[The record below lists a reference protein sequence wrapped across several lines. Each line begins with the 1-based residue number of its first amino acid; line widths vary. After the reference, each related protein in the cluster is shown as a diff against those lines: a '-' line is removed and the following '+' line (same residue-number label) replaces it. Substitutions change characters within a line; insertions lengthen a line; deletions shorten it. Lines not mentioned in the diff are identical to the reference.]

1 MNTTSFS
8 PLLLASAQWHYKQGH
23 HLILLHPRDKRPV
36 FKGFKKASRSELVS
50 HIKDGGNVA
59 WLIGPDHLVIDVD
72 VSNGKPGLESIKQ
85 LFTTFYGQLPPS
97 RTIATGS
104 GGQHHYYK
112 LPKDFGLEHS
122 IKQNHALY
130 PGIDFL
136 TGRHYVLIAGCIHP
150 NGQPY
155 KLSNDMRV
163 ASLPVDGLLAEL
175 ERTTYTRNQK
185 AEYDDWELRCLLE
198 PTPNDDVSYDD
209 WLAIGMALQFEL
221 GEDGFEL
228 WDEWS
233 QKSGKYDPVDLRYR
247 WESFGQRDEGALRT
261 GGTVA
266 QLCRKWN
273 KIGQQFTSANETAEW
288 RPVTDNVVQL
298 AILPTPPF
306 NKLPIQHFLDAV
318 RADSSGRDALPVAWN
333 VDGWFQRGQH
343 GLIAA
348 EGGAGKTTFTMHL
361 AIDIA
366 LGLPWMGKYPTRQG
380 STYLISLED
389 SQDDL
394 NETLV
399 ALMYAR
405 KLTLDERLIVVAN
418 VRLVSMAGVG
428 GSELFSTEDGGKTL
442 NPTNFAQ
449 HLLAQFDT
457 EPDLRLVVIDTARQ
471 FAGVEMNADIGGV
484 KMNRWLAQAGQTVGM
499 PNALVV
505 THTSKA
511 VARAKVEDQY
521 AALGAGSW
529 SDNARIAI
537 RLRRIDAAERGK
549 LVLPPGQALPMTID
563 SDGNDT
569 VDIIRVVS
577 TRGSLRVKAP
587 APFHYTRNGFEL
599 IRLDA
604 RQATSEE
611 QDMVILET
619 IRQHLQGVEITKNEL
634 AEKIPLRKAAARAAI
649 QQYIDTG
656 ELGLVSGKV
665 RGKAV
670 QFVVDGDMV

>member
-1 MNTTSFS
+1 MNSTSFS
-8 PLLLASAQWHYKQGH
+8 PILLANAQWHYKQGH
-23 HLILLHPRDKRPV
+23 HLILLHPQDKRPV
-36 FKGFKKASRSELVS
+36 YKGFKKASRSELVS
-50 HIKDGGNVA
+50 HIKDGGNVG
-59 WLIGPDHLVIDVD
+59 WLIGNDHLVIDVD
-72 VSNGKPGLESIKQ
+72 VSNGKPGIESFKV
-85 LFTTFYGQLPPS
+85 LNDTFKVPNT
-97 RTIATGS
+97 RVIATGS
-104 GGQHHYYK
+104 GGEHHYYFI
-112 LPKDFGLEHS
+112 PSGFGELNTL
-122 IKQNHALY
+122 KQNHALY

-136 TGRHYVLIAGCIHP
+136 TGRHYVLIAGCTHP
-150 NGQPY
+150 NGKPY
-155 KLSNDMRV
+155 SEATPHNTAV
-163 ASLPVDGLLAEL
+163 ATLPLDGLLAEL
-175 ERTTYTRNQK
+175 ERTTYTRSQK
-185 AEYDDWELRCLLE
+185 AEYDEWELRCLLE
-198 PTPNDDVSYDD
+198 PTPNDDVDYDD
-209 WLAIGMALQFEL
+209 WIAIGMALQFEL
-221 GEDGFEL
+221 GEEGFDL

-233 QKSGKYDPVDLRYR
+233 AKSGKYDPIDLRYR
-247 WESFGQRDEGALRT
+247 WESFGQRDGGPMRT
-261 GGTVA
+261 GGTIA

-298 AILPTPPF
+298 AIVPTPPF

-318 RADSSGRDALPVAWN
+318 RADSSGRDALPVLWN
-333 VDGWFQRGQH
+333 VEGWFQRGQH

-366 LGLPWMGKYPTRQG
+366 LGRPWMGKYATRQG

-399 ALMYAR
+399 ALMFAR
-405 KLTLDERLIVVAN
+405 KLTLDERIVVVAN
-418 VRLVSMAGVG
+418 VRLVSMAGVSD
-428 GSELFSTEDGGKTL
+428 SELFSTEDGGKTL

-484 KMNRWLAQAGQTVGM
+484 KMNRWLAQAGQTAGM

-537 RLRRIDAAERGK
+537 RLRRIDTAERGK
-549 LVLPPGQALPMTID
+549 LVLPPGQVLPMVID

-587 APFHYTRNGFEL
+587 APFHYTRDGFEL

-604 RQATSEE
+604 RQATPEE

-619 IRQHLQGVEITKNEL
+619 IRQHLQGVEITKTEL
-634 AEKIPLRKAAARAAI
+634 AAKLPLRKAAALAAI
-649 QQYIDTG
+649 TAFIDTG

-665 RGKAV
+665 RGKDV
-670 QFVVDGDMV
+670 KFVVDGDMV